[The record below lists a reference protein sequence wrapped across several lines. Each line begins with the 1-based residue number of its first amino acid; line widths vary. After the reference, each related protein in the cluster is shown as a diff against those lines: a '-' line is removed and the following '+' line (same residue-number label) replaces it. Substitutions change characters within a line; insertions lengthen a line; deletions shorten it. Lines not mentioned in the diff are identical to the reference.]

1 MNSFTIDFA
10 RMDDID
16 ELCELLNELFNIE
29 EDFTPNYE
37 KQKKGLELLIDDEN
51 SIIFVARHKN
61 KVIGMC
67 SIQILIS
74 TAEGGKVAL
83 LEDLVVAKN
92 FRNMGIGTKLLSKV
106 EEFCRKNN
114 LLRISLLADKDNKN
128 ALSFYKSKNYNFTN
142 LICLRKHLG
151 E

>member
-37 KQKKGLELLIDDEN
+37 KQKKGLELLIKDEN
-51 SIIFVARHKN
+51 CIIFVARHKN

-83 LEDLVVAKN
+83 LEDLVVAEN
-92 FRNMGIGTKLLSKV
+92 FRNMGIGTKLLSLDETEGFVSQQITK
-106 EEFCRKNN
+106 
-114 LLRISLLADKDNKN
+114 
-128 ALSFYKSKNYNFTN
+128 
-142 LICLRKHLG
+142 
-151 E
+151 